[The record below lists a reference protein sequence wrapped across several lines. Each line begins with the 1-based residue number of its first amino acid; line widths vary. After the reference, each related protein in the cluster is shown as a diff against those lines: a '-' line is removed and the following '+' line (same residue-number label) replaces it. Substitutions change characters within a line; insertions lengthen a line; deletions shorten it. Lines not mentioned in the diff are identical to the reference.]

1 MKIYVTKYALTEG
14 IEVYERREPSDDRDG
29 MVTCVN
35 QKGMNRVAY
44 FHGQDWHLTQS
55 EAQDRAEKMRVAK
68 IASLRKS
75 IDKLE
80 KMTFNKLVEKS

>member
-14 IEVYERREPSDDRDG
+14 IEVYERKEPSDDLNG
-29 MVTCVN
+29 MITVVN
-35 QKGMNRVAY
+35 SKAMNKVSY
-44 FHGQDWHLTQS
+44 FHGKDWHLTQS
-55 EAQDRAEKMRVAK
+55 EAQDRAEIMRVAK

-80 KMTFNKLVEKS
+80 KMTFSKLITRS

>member
-14 IEVYERREPSDDRDG
+14 IEVYDRKEPSNARDELIAVVNSKG
-29 MVTCVN
+29 MVS
-35 QKGMNRVAY
+35 Y
-44 FHGQDWHLTQS
+44 FHGKDWHLTQS